1 MEHLVH
7 FDMVLGEVFDLND
20 LCVEKSFLLS
30 SIEELSLSSLSSHR
44 LQMEHLSLC
53 DMVLLQ
59 VFDLNDLCV

>member
-7 FDMVLGEVFDLND
+7 FDMVLDEVFDLND

-44 LQMEHLSLC
+44 LRSE
-53 DMVLLQ
+53 Q
-59 VFDLNDLCV
+59 VRYPQGPGCQRQAH